1 MMVISMFSGKMIVT
15 ILVVWFIFTFLFT
28 FLKKKSGKGSKLEIW
43 EIILALVVSVP
54 LVLILLAVH
63 LI

>member
-1 MMVISMFSGKMIVT
+1 MVISMFSGKMIVT

>member
-1 MMVISMFSGKMIVT
+1 MFSGKMIVT

>member
-1 MMVISMFSGKMIVT
+1 MVVSMFSGKMIVT

-28 FLKKKSGKGSKLEIW
+28 FLKKKSGKGNKLEIW
-43 EIILALVVSVP
+43 EIILALVISVP

>member
-1 MMVISMFSGKMIVT
+1 MSGKLIVS

-28 FLKKKSGKGSKLEIW
+28 FLKKKSGKGNKLEIW
-43 EIILALVVSVP
+43 EIIVALVVSIP
-54 LVLILLAVH
+54 LVLILIAVH

>member
-1 MMVISMFSGKMIVT
+1 MFSGKMIVT
-15 ILVVWFIFTFLFT
+15 IIVVWFIFTFLFT
-28 FLKKKSGKGSKLEIW
+28 FLKKKSGKGNKLEIW

>member
-1 MMVISMFSGKMIVT
+1 MFSGKMIVT

-28 FLKKKSGKGSKLEIW
+28 FLKKKSGKGNKLEIW
-43 EIILALVVSVP
+43 EIILALVISVP

>member
-1 MMVISMFSGKMIVT
+1 MFSGKMIVT
-15 ILVVWFIFTFLFT
+15 ILVVWWIFTFLFT

>member
-1 MMVISMFSGKMIVT
+1 MFPGKMIVT

>member
-1 MMVISMFSGKMIVT
+1 MIVT

>member
-1 MMVISMFSGKMIVT
+1 MFSGKMIVT
-15 ILVVWFIFTFLFT
+15 ILVVWFIYTFLFT

>member
-1 MMVISMFSGKMIVT
+1 MFSEKMIVT

-28 FLKKKSGKGSKLEIW
+28 FLKKKSGKGNKLEIW
-43 EIILALVVSVP
+43 EIILALVISVP

>member
-1 MMVISMFSGKMIVT
+1 MSGKLILS

-28 FLKKKSGKGSKLEIW
+28 FLKKKSGKGNKLEIW
-43 EIILALVVSVP
+43 EIIVALVVSIP
-54 LVLILLAVH
+54 LVLILIAVH

>member
-1 MMVISMFSGKMIVT
+1 MFSGKMIVT

-28 FLKKKSGKGSKLEIW
+28 ILKKKSGKGSKLEIW

>member
-1 MMVISMFSGKMIVT
+1 MFSGKMIVT

-28 FLKKKSGKGSKLEIW
+28 FLKKKSGKGSTLEIW

>member
-1 MMVISMFSGKMIVT
+1 MFSGKMIVT
-15 ILVVWFIFTFLFT
+15 ILVVWFIFTFLLT